1 MPDKDGENGCFC
13 GLFLITLYNIL
24 RGFKTVVFC
33 LELFYKIL
41 DFPFVVLYLC
51 IVGMTEN
58 NYYLNLN
65 FFKL

>member
-1 MPDKDGENGCFC
+1 MRKTVVFAVYFSLHYRFVFG
-13 GLFLITLYNIL
+13 
-24 RGFKTVVFC
+24 GFKTVVFC

-41 DFPFVVLYLC
+41 DFRFVILYLC
-51 IVGMTEN
+51 IVGRTEN